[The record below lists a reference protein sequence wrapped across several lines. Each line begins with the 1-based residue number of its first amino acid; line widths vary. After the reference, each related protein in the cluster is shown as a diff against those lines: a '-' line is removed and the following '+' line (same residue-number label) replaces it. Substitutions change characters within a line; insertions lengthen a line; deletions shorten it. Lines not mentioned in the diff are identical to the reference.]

1 LIRSPRYRICIFDPE
16 TFCSVQGYNL
26 SLTIWRE
33 TARYKFTDRVTPC
46 SACSAE
52 VGKTCRLARAK
63 PIRNSSAFLSYP
75 NHGGFV
81 SQRCITSGI
90 SDKTF
95 VSLSILPC
103 LMDGKSTTR
112 RKGRL
117 VVSLLRPPGSASL
130 RVLAFVPLLFNH
142 RSLSRSQVWCN
153 PFGV

>member
-1 LIRSPRYRICIFDPE
+1 VYKDTICPLRFGGRQLGKSSRTGLPLA
-16 TFCSVQGYNL
+16 VL
-26 SLTIWRE
+26 A
-33 TARYKFTDRVTPC
+33 ARK
-46 SACSAE
+46 
-52 VGKTCRLARAK
+52 LARHADSREQSPFAIHPPFY
-63 PIRNSSAFLSYP
+63 PIRTMAVLS
-75 NHGGFV
+75 H
-81 SQRCITSGI
+81 RDACITSGI